1 MNFMNKMERKFGRYA
16 IPNLM
21 YYIVILYAVGV
32 LVQMMAPAFY
42 IRYLMLDA
50 RAILHGQIWR
60 VVTFMIWPPSG
71 SLFFNLIAIYLYY
84 NLGMTL
90 ERVWGTFRF
99 NVYFFMGVIGHVLAA
114 LLIYIITGQ
123 VYILTTDYL
132 NFSLFFA
139 FAATFPEM
147 QFYLFFVLPIKAKY
161 LALFDGLYFVYGFLF
176 GGMSQRI
183 AIVMSLL
190 NFIVYLFMSRGSRL
204 NPKETRRKQVF
215 HTQMREAQKT
225 AEKIGRHRC
234 AVCGRT
240 EEDDPNLVF
249 RYCSK
254 CEGDYEYC
262 QDHLYT
268 HKHVTKGGMDP
279 RQANSN
285 QEA

>member
-42 IRYLMLDA
+42 IQYLMLDA

-123 VYILTTDYL
+123 VYILTTDFL
-132 NFSLFFA
+132 HLRPHSRKCSFTCF
-139 FAATFPEM
+139 
-147 QFYLFFVLPIKAKY
+147 
-161 LALFDGLYFVYGFLF
+161 LYFRSRRSIWHFLMDSTSSMDSF
-176 GGMSQRI
+176 SAACRRELRSLCLYLILSYTSSCPGG
-183 AIVMSLL
+183 
-190 NFIVYLFMSRGSRL
+190 
-204 NPKETRRKQVF
+204 
-215 HTQMREAQKT
+215 
-225 AEKIGRHRC
+225 
-234 AVCGRT
+234 AV
-240 EEDDPNLVF
+240 
-249 RYCSK
+249 
-254 CEGDYEYC
+254 
-262 QDHLYT
+262 
-268 HKHVTKGGMDP
+268 
-279 RQANSN
+279 
-285 QEA
+285 

>member
-1 MNFMNKMERKFGRYA
+1 MNKMERKFGRYA

-42 IRYLMLDA
+42 IQYLMLDA

-190 NFIVYLFMSRGSRL
+190 HVQGEPSESERDQKKAGLSHTDARGAEDSGKDWTPPLCCMRTYGGGRPESCIPLLLQVRRRL
-204 NPKETRRKQVF
+204 
-215 HTQMREAQKT
+215 
-225 AEKIGRHRC
+225 
-234 AVCGRT
+234 
-240 EEDDPNLVF
+240 
-249 RYCSK
+249 
-254 CEGDYEYC
+254 
-262 QDHLYT
+262 
-268 HKHVTKGGMDP
+268 
-279 RQANSN
+279 
-285 QEA
+285 

>member
-1 MNFMNKMERKFGRYA
+1 MNKMERKFGRYA

-42 IRYLMLDA
+42 IQYLMLDA

-90 ERVWGTFRF
+90 ERVWEPSGLTCTFYGCDRSCPC
-99 NVYFFMGVIGHVLAA
+99 GAA
-114 LLIYIITGQ
+114 DLHHYRAGLYSHHR
-123 VYILTTDYL
+123 L
-132 NFSLFFA
+132 SELFPVFA

-204 NPKETRRKQVF
+204 NPKEIRRKQVF